1 MTSLI
6 YNQNLQT
13 IFKKL
18 KKFYKTQMCKEKIK
32 TKIKFVLVKT
42 KWMHLKIPNIWIQFL
57 SLVEKP
63 VKTI

>member
-42 KWMHLKIPNIWIQFL
+42 K
-57 SLVEKP
+57 
-63 VKTI
+63 